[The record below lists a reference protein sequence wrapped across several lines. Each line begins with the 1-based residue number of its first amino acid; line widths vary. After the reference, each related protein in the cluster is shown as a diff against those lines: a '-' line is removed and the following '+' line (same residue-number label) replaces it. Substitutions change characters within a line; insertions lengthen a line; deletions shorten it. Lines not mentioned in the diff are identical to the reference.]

1 MYVYRSTSIAYHLDT
16 YRTTANTCVLR
27 ILGAVGMHNVLQ
39 IHVLHPKING
49 LAYVGASVEAAG
61 RRQSRLG
68 CGGGED
74 ELQQAVVI
82 RWRRQWTVSGLPLL
96 GRGR

>member
-1 MYVYRSTSIAYHLDT
+1 M
-16 YRTTANTCVLR
+16 
-27 ILGAVGMHNVLQ
+27 
-39 IHVLHPKING
+39 
-49 LAYVGASVEAAG
+49 EAAG

-96 GRGR
+96 GREDKLISTLYIFHM